1 MQLVEVEIDLLLL
14 GVCHMLNDWAD
25 QLDSIRRQ
33 KDEYDIKFHSFPK
46 RDQDS
51 PSYQYLMNIFNQ
63 KIRKLEDLIHNG
75 NLLVGRLKVQKELL
89 HQKEED
95 KQGGEANVEER

>member
-1 MQLVEVEIDLLLL
+1 MKLVEVEIDLLLL

-25 QLDSIRRQ
+25 QLDSIRKQ
-33 KDEYDIKFHSFPK
+33 KDEYDIKWHSFPK

-63 KIRKLEDLIHNG
+63 KIKKLEDLIHDG
-75 NLLVGRLKVQKELL
+75 NRLASRLATQKELL
-89 HQKEED
+89 HQKEE
-95 KQGGEANVEER
+95 QGGEANVEER